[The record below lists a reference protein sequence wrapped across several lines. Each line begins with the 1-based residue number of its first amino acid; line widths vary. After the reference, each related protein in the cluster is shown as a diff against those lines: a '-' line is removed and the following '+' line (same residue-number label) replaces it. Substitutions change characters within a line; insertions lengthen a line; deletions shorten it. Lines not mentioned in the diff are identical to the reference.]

1 MKSTMRHDKVFRHYE
16 SAFDRKAAKHSQIE
30 LRRKR
35 EHAMTLNTNESD
47 DYSDISDI
55 WEESDQE
62 DTE

>member
-1 MKSTMRHDKVFRHYE
+1 MKSTLRHDKVFRHYE
-16 SAFDRKAAKHSQIE
+16 SSFDRKAAKQIQLE

-35 EHAMTLNTNESD
+35 ERAMSLNINESD

-62 DTE
+62 VTE